1 MPPASPAPSKKV
13 MPRSTAPRI
22 SRIASG
28 LVPPFVSPK
37 RPLLPPP
44 SPMTL
49 ETSPDWPR
57 ATYSMGNP
65 HAFAIIAQ
73 ALEEPPPRC
82 EFSRMAS
89 LPNRPKGRSIKNLRM
104 VWGFASRY
112 RGHLAVAALALAIAA
127 GATVSIPWGFKF
139 VIDKGFGPGA
149 GNPHTIAPWF
159 ERLLGVVAVLALATA
174 TRYYFV
180 SWIGERTVADIRLA
194 VHRNLLRLSPGFF
207 EENRPAEITSR
218 ITVDTTII
226 EQVVGTTVSVALRNT
241 VMGLACVGILFALAP
256 KLAAMMLLG
265 VPLVVAPIIF
275 LGRKVRQVSTRSQDR
290 IADVGTV
297 TSEVLGAMKILQA
310 FNQEGREASRFGQ
323 AVERVFATAKKRM
336 LLRAIMTAIVI
347 FMIFGA
353 ITMVIWQG
361 AIDVAA
367 GRITGGTIAAF
378 VLYGGL
384 LAGAFGNLSEV
395 YCDLL
400 RAAGASERL
409 SELLE
414 AQPDIH
420 APANPAKLPEP
431 ARGELA
437 FEQDTFHYPT
447 RPETSALDGFDLVV
461 RARERLAVVGPSGAG
476 KTTLFQLAE
485 RFYDPQAG
493 RILID
498 GVDLRDA
505 DPADVRQRIAMVP
518 QETVMFAASA
528 RDNLRYGNWGA
539 TEEQLWQAARDAN
552 AEDFLRALPQGL
564 DTFMGEGGAR
574 LSGGQR
580 QRIAI
585 ARALLR
591 DAPLLLLDEAT
602 SALDAESE
610 RLVQDALDRLMAD
623 RTTIV
628 IAHRLA
634 TVRAAD
640 RIVVMDAGRIVEEG
654 THASLNARGG
664 LYARLARLQFED
676 RAA

>member
-1 MPPASPAPSKKV
+1 MAIT
-13 MPRSTAPRI
+13 TA
-22 SRIASG
+22 
-28 LVPPFVSPK
+28 
-37 RPLLPPP
+37 
-44 SPMTL
+44 
-49 ETSPDWPR
+49 
-57 ATYSMGNP
+57 
-65 HAFAIIAQ
+65 
-73 ALEEPPPRC
+73 
-82 EFSRMAS
+82 
-89 LPNRPKGRSIKNLRM
+89 NRPKGRSIRNLRM
-104 VWGFASRY
+104 VWGFALRY
-112 RGHLAVAALALAIAA
+112 PGHIAIAALALAVAA
-127 GATVSIPWGFKF
+127 GAAVSIPWGFKL

-149 GNPHTIAPWF
+149 GNPGAIAPWF
-159 ERLLGVVAVLALATA
+159 EGLLGVVALMAAATA
-174 TRYYFV
+174 TRYFFV
-180 SWIGERTVADIRLA
+180 SWLGERTVADIRLA

-226 EQVVGTTVSVALRNT
+226 EQVVGTTVSVALRNS
-241 VMGLACVGILFALAP
+241 VMGIGCAITMFVLAP
-256 KLAAMMLLG
+256 KLAGLMLLG
-265 VPLVVAPIIF
+265 IPVILGPIVF
-275 LGRKVRQVSTRSQDR
+275 LGRRVRAISTRNQDR

-297 TSEVLGAMKILQA
+297 TTEVLGAMKIVQA
-310 FNQEGREASRFGQ
+310 FNQQGREASRFSE
-323 AVERVFATAKKRM
+323 AVERVFATAKRRIG
-336 LLRAIMTAIVI
+336 LRAILTAMMIFLMISAIVL
-347 FMIFGA
+347 
-353 ITMVIWQG
+353 VIWQG

-367 GRITGGTIAAF
+367 GKMSGGTIAAF

-395 YCDLL
+395 YGDLL

-409 SELLE
+409 TELLYAE
-414 AQPDIH
+414 PDIR
-420 APANPAKLPEP
+420 APAQPAKLPEP
-431 ARGELA
+431 PRGELV
-437 FEQDTFHYPT
+437 FEHVTFHYPT
-447 RPETSALDGFDLVV
+447 RPETSALNDFNLSV

-485 RFYDPQAG
+485 RFYDPDRG
-493 RILID
+493 RVMLD
-498 GVDLRDA
+498 GVDLKDA

-518 QETVMFAASA
+518 QETVIFAASA
-528 RDNLRYGNWGA
+528 RDNLRYGNWDA

-552 AEDFLRALPQGL
+552 AEEFLRALPQGL

-610 RLVQDALDRLMAD
+610 RLVQDALDRLMEH

-640 RIVVMDAGRIVEEG
+640 RIVVMDQGQIVEEG